1 MGKKLCTPA
10 TLAATVPPSTTV
22 VMHLFLGAHVC
33 AVIRVIVVSIIVVFF
48 FFIIII
54 INHQCLLPLNIA
66 IRNQLQSRQIDFDSM
81 GNYILS
87 PRSARNA

>member
-1 MGKKLCTPA
+1 MGP
-10 TLAATVPPSTTV
+10 AATVHPSTTV

-33 AVIRVIVVSIIVVFF
+33 AVIRVIVVSIIVVF

-87 PRSARNA
+87 PRSVRNA

>member
-1 MGKKLCTPA
+1 MWKKLCTPA

-33 AVIRVIVVSIIVVFF
+33 AVIRVIVVSIIALVVLF

-54 INHQCLLPLNIA
+54 FFII
-66 IRNQLQSRQIDFDSM
+66 
-81 GNYILS
+81 ILS
-87 PRSARNA
+87 ITSVVCCL

>member
-33 AVIRVIVVSIIVVFF
+33 AVIRVIVVSIIVFLLFF
-48 FFIIII
+48 
-54 INHQCLLPLNIA
+54 LLLYY
-66 IRNQLQSRQIDFDSM
+66 QSPVLFVASEYRYSKPITK
-81 GNYILS
+81 
-87 PRSARNA
+87 